1 MRRRDQLRWNL
12 VHLHICTDRTSLSQ
26 VSSWQVNQDHA
37 QLEGNKGQAGNGN
50 GIKQW
55 QSHVRFNIGICIII
69 YYIMIVLCLP
79 TDVDTLLGLG
89 PLCNMLI
96 ALYLGA
102 MSLRTDQ

>member
-12 VHLHICTDRTSLSQ
+12 VHLHRQNKS
-26 VSSWQVNQDHA
+26 VSWQVNQDHA